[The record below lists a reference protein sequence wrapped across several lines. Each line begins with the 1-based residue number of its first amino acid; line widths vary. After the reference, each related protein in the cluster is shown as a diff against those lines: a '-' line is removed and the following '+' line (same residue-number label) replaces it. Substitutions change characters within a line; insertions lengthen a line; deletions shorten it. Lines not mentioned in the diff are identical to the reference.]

1 MILGAFVITGCSDD
15 DINSNENR
23 QNTSH
28 LRVVEIDLIQEF
40 EDKFNSI
47 EPQLREII
55 ETPNFRSNP
64 ELYERDLELV
74 LEPLVGIS
82 QRLTI
87 AVDINENEVPELVD
101 NSLSNQQIVAI
112 GTLIYA
118 YETNSSNSS
127 VTACIAYAF
136 IGLDLHG
143 EFWGNFTNRRALI
156 RAVGKVASRYLGV
169 VGAALIVYDFIDC
182 MWG

>member
-1 MILGAFVITGCSDD
+1 MKTYKAIFTVFATMIIGAFTITSCSDD

-28 LRVVEIDLIQEF
+28 LRVVGTDLIQEF

-55 ETPNFRSNP
+55 ETPDFRSNP

-82 QRLTI
+82 QRLMI
-87 AVDINENEVPELVD
+87 AADINENEVPELVD
-101 NSLSNQQIVAI
+101 NSLQI
-112 GTLIYA
+112 
-118 YETNSSNSS
+118 
-127 VTACIAYAF
+127 
-136 IGLDLHG
+136 
-143 EFWGNFTNRRALI
+143 NRL
-156 RAVGKVASRYLGV
+156 
-169 VGAALIVYDFIDC
+169 
-182 MWG
+182 